1 MIERVRDVM
10 YSYVVNIHGITK
22 VSDALSLMKDENI
35 QTVLVR
41 PRNDE
46 DVYGLITL
54 RDIATKVIAAGKQL
68 EDVHAYEIMA
78 KPVLMVEANMPVNY
92 AARFLTNF
100 NVSWA
105 PVMED
110 GELVGMVSLVGM
122 VWKGKEL
129 YMLE

>member
-1 MIERVRDVM
+1 MVERVKDVM

-22 VSDALSLMKDENI
+22 LSDALSTMKDENI
-35 QTVLVR
+35 QTILVR

-54 RDIATKVIAAGKQL
+54 RDIATKIIAAGKRL

-78 KPVLMVEANMPVNY
+78 KPVLTVDSNMPVIY
-92 AARFLTNF
+92 AARYLTNF

-105 PVMED
+105 PGMEN
-110 GELVGMVSLVGM
+110 GELVGMVSLMGM
-122 VWKGKEL
+122 VWKGREL
-129 YMLE
+129 

>member
-1 MIERVRDVM
+1 MTERVRDVM

-22 VSDALSLMKDENI
+22 VSDALNIMKDENI
-35 QTVLVR
+35 QSVLVR

-54 RDIATKVIAAGKQL
+54 RDIATKIIAAGKRL

-78 KPVLMVEANMPVNY
+78 KPVLMVDANMPVNY

-100 NVSWA
+100 SVSWA
-105 PVMED
+105 PVMEN
-110 GELVGMVSLVGM
+110 GELVGMVSLMGM
-122 VWKGKEL
+122 VWKGREL
-129 YMLE
+129 

>member
-1 MIERVRDVM
+1 MVERVKDVM

-22 VSDALSLMKDENI
+22 VSDALSIMKDENI
-35 QTVLVR
+35 KTIMVR

-54 RDIATKVIAAGKQL
+54 RDIATKIIAAGKRL
-68 EDVHAYEIMA
+68 EDVHAYEIMS
-78 KPVLMVEANMPVNY
+78 KPVLTVDANMPVHY

-100 NVSWA
+100 NVTWA

-110 GELVGMVSLVGM
+110 SELVGMVSLMSM
-122 VWKGKEL
+122 VWKGRE
-129 YMLE
+129 M

>member
-22 VSDALSLMKDENI
+22 VSDALTIMKDENI
-35 QTVLVR
+35 QTILVR

-54 RDIATKVIAAGKQL
+54 RDIATKILAAGKRL
-68 EDVHAYEIMA
+68 EDVHAYEIMS
-78 KPVLMVEANMPVNY
+78 KPVLTVDANMPVHY
-92 AARFLTNF
+92 AARYLTNF

-105 PVMED
+105 PVMENC
-110 GELVGMVSLVGM
+110 ELVGMVSLMGM
-122 VWKGKEL
+122 VWKGREL
-129 YMLE
+129 

>member
-22 VSDALSLMKDENI
+22 ISDALSIMKDENI
-35 QTVLVR
+35 KTILVR

-54 RDIATKVIAAGKQL
+54 RDIATKIIAAGKRL
-68 EDVHAYEIMA
+68 EDVHAYEIMS
-78 KPVLMVEANMPVNY
+78 KPVLTVDANMPVHY

-100 NVSWA
+100 NVTWA
-105 PVMED
+105 PVMEE
-110 GELVGMVSLVGM
+110 GELVGMVSLMSM
-122 VWKGKEL
+122 VWKGRE
-129 YMLE
+129 M

>member
-1 MIERVRDVM
+1 MVERVKDVM

-22 VSDALSLMKDENI
+22 VSDALNIMKEENI

-54 RDIATKVIAAGKQL
+54 RDIATKIIAAGKRL

-78 KPVLMVEANMPVNY
+78 KPVLMVDVNMPVNY
-92 AARFLTNF
+92 AARYLTNF

-105 PVMED
+105 PVMEN
-110 GELVGMVSLVGM
+110 GELVGMVSLMGM
-122 VWKGKEL
+122 VWKGRVL
-129 YMLE
+129 

>member
-1 MIERVRDVM
+1 MVERVKDVM

-22 VSDALSLMKDENI
+22 VSDALSIMKDENI
-35 QTVLVR
+35 KTILVR

-54 RDIATKVIAAGKQL
+54 RDIATKIIATGKRL
-68 EDVHAYEIMA
+68 EDVHAYEIMS
-78 KPVLMVEANMPVNY
+78 KPVLTVDAKMPIHY

-100 NVSWA
+100 NVTWA

-110 GELVGMVSLVGM
+110 GELVGMVSLMSM
-122 VWKGKEL
+122 VWKGRE
-129 YMLE
+129 M

>member
-1 MIERVRDVM
+1 MVERVKDVM

-22 VSDALSLMKDENI
+22 VSDALNIMKDENI
-35 QTVLVR
+35 KTILVR

-54 RDIATKVIAAGKQL
+54 RDIATKIIAAGKRL
-68 EDVHAYEIMA
+68 EDVHAYEIMS
-78 KPVLMVEANMPVNY
+78 KPVLTVDAKMPIHY

-100 NVSWA
+100 NVTWA

-110 GELVGMVSLVGM
+110 GELVGMVSLMSM
-122 VWKGKEL
+122 VWKGKE
-129 YMLE
+129 M

>member
-1 MIERVRDVM
+1 MVQRVKDVM
-10 YSYVVNIHGITK
+10 HAYVMNIHGIPT
-22 VSDALSLMKDENI
+22 VSDALSTMKDDNI
-35 QTVLVR
+35 PTVLVR

-54 RDIATKVIAAGKQL
+54 RDIARKVIAAGKKMD
-68 EDVHAYEIMA
+68 EVHAYEIMS
-78 KPVLMVEANMPVNY
+78 KPILTVDVNMPILY

-110 GELVGMVSLVGM
+110 GELVGMVSLMGIVL
-122 VWKGKEL
+122 KGKDL
-129 YMLE
+129 